1 MFDEMHWR
9 NSIKS
14 DKSISKKKSF
24 VSVNFESFRFL
35 QHLDFHIEKLE
46 IDKDFHSL
54 TFLEHLSLTKVG
66 P

>member
-46 IDKDFHSL
+46 IDKDFQSL